1 MRDTREHGDM
11 ASDYGSSCS
20 GQQEQAKTGKCQ
32 AGGENWTCLALQA
45 PHTHNS
51 AVEAA
56 VGAPKP
62 SLQHLPRPTGLMKR
76 GAGD

>member
-1 MRDTREHGDM
+1 M

-20 GQQEQAKTGKCQ
+20 GQQEQAKTGKRQ
-32 AGGENWTCLALQA
+32 AEGESWTCLALQA
-45 PHTHNS
+45 PHTRNS

-62 SLQHLPRPTGLMKR
+62 SLQHLPRPTGLMER